1 MYTIYVQQLQG
12 DNKNMQKNL
21 QKNLQNLQKEICK
34 GLNSSLREASV
45 LG

>member
-1 MYTIYVQQLQG
+1 MYTIYIQQLQG
-12 DNKNMQKNL
+12 DNKNM